1 MKKLTKLIGLK
12 KTEFDEYINS
22 KDPKIK
28 SQINV
33 RPARLIPVL
42 KTGDEMA
49 LSSIFLA
56 SLRLVKE
63 FRDTIFKEI
72 KFSRNGKL
80 FYYTEVCFP
89 ELFKERIDGMVI
101 NVVSGKIKDVAFFE
115 MKSSKNPLNREQ
127 IERYIKISKSLKV
140 NKLITISNQF
150 VSDSKES
157 PIEKFKVSPSF
168 NLYHFS
174 WTYLL
179 TIAQILLFDNEDNIE
194 DVDQIEIMKEVVE
207 YLEHPKSGLLGNT
220 NMSEGWKEVSD
231 KLFKQERI
239 LKKEFILKEAVK
251 SWHQEEKDLAL
262 LLSRSLGSSIK
273 SSVKNKS
280 SLNDDIDKLLKTQT
294 LKGSLIIKNAVSKI
308 DINLDFNR
316 RIISMSI
323 ILDPPKDK
331 KNNGK
336 VGFLFRQLEK
346 CKKKEGKLYD
356 EIIEEIL
363 IEPDFKFLKSQSNYN
378 LDDLRNEDFRKYNE
392 IQNFKI
398 LNVKSLKGSFSSR
411 SKFVYEIENMALK
424 FYEGII
430 QHLTNWKKPPPKV
443 DNFS

>member
-1 MKKLTKLIGLK
+1 MLK
-12 KTEFDEYINS
+12 
-22 KDPKIK
+22 
-28 SQINV
+28 
-33 RPARLIPVL
+33 
-42 KTGDEMA
+42 
-49 LSSIFLA
+49 
-56 SLRLVKE
+56 
-63 FRDTIFKEI
+63 
-72 KFSRNGKL
+72 
-80 FYYTEVCFP
+80 YY
-89 ELFKERIDGMVI
+89 
-101 NVVSGKIKDVAFFE
+101 
-115 MKSSKNPLNREQ
+115 
-127 IERYIKISKSLKV
+127 Y
-140 NKLITISNQF
+140 
-150 VSDSKES
+150 
-157 PIEKFKVSPSF
+157 
-168 NLYHFS
+168 
-174 WTYLL
+174 L
-179 TIAQILLFDNEDNIE
+179 TIEDNIE
-194 DVDQIEIMKEVVE
+194 DIDQIEIMKEVVE

-280 SLNDDIDKLLKTQT
+280 SLNNDIDKLLKTQT
-294 LKGSLIIKNAVSKI
+294 LNGSLIIKNAVSKI

>member
-72 KFSRNGKL
+72 RFSRNGKL

-157 PIEKFKVSPSF
+157 PIEKLKVSPSF

-194 DVDQIEIMKEVVE
+194 DIDQIEIMKEVVE

-239 LKKEFILKEAVK
+239 SKKEFILKEAVK

-280 SLNDDIDKLLKTQT
+280 SLNNDIDKLLKTQT
-294 LKGSLIIKNAVSKI
+294 LNGSLIIKNAVSKI

-398 LNVKSLKGSFSSR
+398 LNLKSLKGSFSSR

>member
-157 PIEKFKVSPSF
+157 PIEKLKVSPSF

-239 LKKEFILKEAVK
+239 LKK
-251 SWHQEEKDLAL
+251 
-262 LLSRSLGSSIK
+262 
-273 SSVKNKS
+273 
-280 SLNDDIDKLLKTQT
+280 
-294 LKGSLIIKNAVSKI
+294 
-308 DINLDFNR
+308 NLF
-316 RIISMSI
+316 
-323 ILDPPKDK
+323 
-331 KNNGK
+331 
-336 VGFLFRQLEK
+336 
-346 CKKKEGKLYD
+346 
-356 EIIEEIL
+356 
-363 IEPDFKFLKSQSNYN
+363 
-378 LDDLRNEDFRKYNE
+378 
-392 IQNFKI
+392 
-398 LNVKSLKGSFSSR
+398 
-411 SKFVYEIENMALK
+411 
-424 FYEGII
+424 
-430 QHLTNWKKPPPKV
+430 
-443 DNFS
+443 